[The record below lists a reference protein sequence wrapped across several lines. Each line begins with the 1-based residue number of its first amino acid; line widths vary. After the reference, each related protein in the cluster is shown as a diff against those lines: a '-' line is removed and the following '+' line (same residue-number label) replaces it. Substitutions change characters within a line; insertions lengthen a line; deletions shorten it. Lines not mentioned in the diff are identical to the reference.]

1 MGICAYRLDSA
12 NRKIDVCRI
21 LAVIASQFAN
31 WRGNPPVR
39 GEKYRQLPYGAGNLA
54 IFGGNRNLVPLNRGI
69 ATPLKRTGLAMTE
82 LLRQTPIYRLAAS
95 DSGGFEISYRR
106 ISSMHRSR

>member
-1 MGICAYRLDSA
+1 M
-12 NRKIDVCRI
+12 
-21 LAVIASQFAN
+21 
-31 WRGNPPVR
+31 
-39 GEKYRQLPYGAGNLA
+39 PYGAGNLA
-54 IFGGNRNLVPLNRGI
+54 IFGGYRNLVPLNRGI

-106 ISSMHRSR
+106 ISQCIEAAEYKRRIDMLPIPQLAGSCMKENQDSISGILVKRFLFFHLST